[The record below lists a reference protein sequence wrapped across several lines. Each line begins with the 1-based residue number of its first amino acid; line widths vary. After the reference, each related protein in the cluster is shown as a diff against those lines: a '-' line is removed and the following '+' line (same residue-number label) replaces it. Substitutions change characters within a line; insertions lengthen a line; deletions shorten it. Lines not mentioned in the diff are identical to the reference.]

1 MTCFSVDTR
10 VVPFFFFRLR
20 PISSSHRA
28 HFLVRGWHPFALFC
42 FSWSA
47 ARHAFFA
54 MSGGWTFRND
64 FSTRTRCW
72 RTRSAAF
79 LDRTTASS
87 ASLRLPQSVISG
99 TSVGGSS
106 SSLCCSLSFVMGYSS
121 SSQKQTQNR
130 IFLYHCRTCCVQR
143 APFRVYSIC

>member
-28 HFLVRGWHPFALFC
+28 HFLVRGWHHFALFC

-47 ARHAFFA
+47 AGHSFFA
-54 MSGGWTFRND
+54 MSGGRTFRND

-72 RTRSAAF
+72 RTGSAAF

-99 TSVGGSS
+99 ISVAWIFKFTVLFALVLIG
-106 SSLCCSLSFVMGYSS
+106 LFVVVPKADAKPHLFISLSYLLCAASS
-121 SSQKQTQNR
+121 FQG
-130 IFLYHCRTCCVQR
+130 V
-143 APFRVYSIC
+143 